1 MNPAAAQREGAALPV
16 QDPSTS
22 RAVLIAVD
30 DYLPTDDLGPVPG
43 VAENVEQLSALL
55 TDPGLLGLAPEHCT
69 VLRNP
74 PDAATV
80 FDVVYEAA
88 AAATGALI
96 LYLAGYTLAAP
107 RHPDLYFALPGS
119 SESRLYRA
127 LRYPDVAALVR
138 DTGRAAD
145 RIVIL
150 DYCYDGETPPTHSTG
165 PAILEAV
172 PGASVLAA
180 TAKDA
185 KSWVPSGQRLTAF
198 TGSLIRTAQH
208 GVADA
213 GDALDLAALHH
224 EVGQDLSA
232 HQFPTPRLWPG
243 QGERRVLLLRN
254 THIQE
259 ANGAG
264 SAGHDTA
271 NSTANS
277 GATGAGSAAAPG
289 QERSTA
295 EPDPADRTYTD
306 NLPKVPE
313 GQDAALTMA
322 PSALA
327 DWTAQLRT
335 SGWGQV
341 ADEVLAGVAARG
353 LPPNVALLLV
363 VLRMA
368 GREAEADQAGSVALL
383 RPPDQSAE
391 ITLAL
396 VQSGYREECG
406 RLLAQAARR
415 PADHIKRLVRALM
428 ARGGRPQAALL
439 FAEAT
444 GHAPAGAAIE
454 PFADLLSELGA
465 PSEIGPALAEATTHW
480 QEGRV
485 LTLAE
490 ELEAGGAERYSYA
503 LYARAAQLAAGNWP
517 PDRFAALLHRM
528 SDAGALAEIDTLLG
542 AAEKA
547 VGPFPSLTAY
557 LATDLASAKVPGL
570 AYKLLSHAVPA
581 YSDVE
586 LVALSSYLEAGRQ
599 RDLAVHAYATA
610 ALSRPPSATVGYIDV
625 LRRHREAANADK
637 LILGVLGGRPGYV
650 VGLLEALRAAER
662 EADADH
668 VLTLAAKGPA
678 ELAGAVARELWEAGS
693 EQDTARVL
701 DGVASRPLVDIA
713 GSLVALATS
722 GSTAALLDPQL
733 RARSPQEFID
743 AVSVLRT
750 AKRDEEADLLFA
762 ALGRGAPHQMC
773 AAVLALTQAGRH
785 QDAASLLD
793 SFAAQ
798 ATAIEAVEAMAL
810 LAETRQG
817 AQAAGELLITALA
830 TRTDPSRVLA
840 TLRQVRASDQT
851 DRYLEHLGASMP
863 PADLV
868 VLASNLATRGCDAEA
883 DLMLTRAA
891 RRDDFM
897 DLRAAFHEAGRHA
910 QAYHLTERRG
920 EF

>member
-1 MNPAAAQREGAALPV
+1 MPV

-30 DYLPTDDLGPVPG
+30 DYRPAEEPGPVAG

-55 TDPGLLGLAPEHCT
+55 TDPDLLGLAPEHCT

-74 PDAATV
+74 ADAATV

-88 AAATGALI
+88 AAATGAFI

-180 TAKDA
+180 TAKDS
-185 KSWVPSGQRLTAF
+185 KSWVPTGQRLTAF
-198 TGSLIRTAQH
+198 TGSLIRTAQQ

-213 GDALDLAALHH
+213 GEALDLAALHH
-224 EVGQDLSA
+224 HVGQDLSA

-243 QGERRVLLLRN
+243 QGERRIVLLRN
-254 THIQE
+254 AHMGQ

-264 SAGHDTA
+264 PADHAGGG
-271 NSTANS
+271 
-277 GATGAGSAAAPG
+277 GAA
-289 QERSTA
+289 A
-295 EPDPADRTYTD
+295 EPDPADRQYTD
-306 NLPKVPE
+306 NLPKVPD
-313 GQDAALTMA
+313 GQEAALTMA

-341 ADEVLAGVAARG
+341 ADDVLAGVAARSV
-353 LPPNVALLLV
+353 PPNVALLLV

-368 GREAEADQAGSVALL
+368 GREAEADQAGAVALL
-383 RPPDQSAE
+383 RPSDQTAE
-391 ITLAL
+391 IALAL

-406 RLLAQAARR
+406 RLLAQAARK

-444 GHAPAGAAIE
+444 AHAPAGAAIE
-454 PFADLLSELGA
+454 PFADLLPELGT
-465 PSEIGPALAEATTHW
+465 PKEVGPALAEATTHW

-490 ELEAGGAERYSYA
+490 ELEAGGAERCSYA

-528 SDAGALAEIDTLLG
+528 SDAGAQDEIDTLLG

-557 LATDLASAKVPGL
+557 LATDLAAAKVPGL
-570 AYKLLSHAVPA
+570 AYKLLSHVVPA

-637 LILGVLGGRPGYV
+637 LILGVLGGRPGHV
-650 VGLLEALRAAER
+650 VGLLDALRAAER
-662 EADADH
+662 TEDTEH
-668 VLTLAAKGPA
+668 VLALAAKGPA
-678 ELAGAVARELWEAGS
+678 DLAGAVARELWENGN
-693 EQDTARVL
+693 EQDAARVL
-701 DGVASRPLVDIA
+701 DGVAGRPLVDIA
-713 GSLVALATS
+713 GALVALAAS

-733 RARSPQEFID
+733 RVRSPQEFID

-798 ATAIEAVEAMAL
+798 APAIEAVEAMAL

-830 TRTDPSRVLA
+830 TRTDPGRILA

-883 DLMLTRAA
+883 DLILTRAA

-897 DLRAAFHEAGRHA
+897 ELRAAFHEAGRHA

>member
-1 MNPAAAQREGAALPV
+1 MPV

-43 VAENVEQLSALL
+43 VAQNVEQLSALL

-88 AAATGALI
+88 AAATGAFI

-138 DTGRAAD
+138 DTGRATD

-185 KSWVPSGQRLTAF
+185 KSWVPSGQQLTAF

-213 GDALDLAALHH
+213 GDAIDLAALHH

-243 QGERRVLLLRN
+243 QGERRVVLLRN
-254 THIQE
+254 AHVQQ
-259 ANGAG
+259 ANGAESG
-264 SAGHDTA
+264 DHGPANGPVNGTAGGNAAGEPDRQRSA
-271 NSTANS
+271 
-277 GATGAGSAAAPG
+277 P
-289 QERSTA
+289 

-341 ADEVLAGVAARG
+341 ADDVLAGVAARG

-368 GREAEADQAGSVALL
+368 GREAEADQAGSVVLL

-391 ITLAL
+391 IALAL

-415 PADHIKRLVRALM
+415 PADHIKRLVRALL
-428 ARGGRPQAALL
+428 ARGGKAQAALL

-454 PFADLLSELGA
+454 PFADVLSELGA
-465 PSEIGPALAEATTHW
+465 PSEVGPALAEATAHW

-490 ELEAGGAERYSYA
+490 ELEGGGAERYSYA
-503 LYARAAQLAAGNWP
+503 LYARAAQLCAGNWP

-528 SDAGALAEIDTLLG
+528 SDAGAQAEIETLLG

-557 LATDLASAKVPGL
+557 LATDLASAKVPAL
-570 AYKLLSHAVPA
+570 AYKLLSHTVPA

-637 LILGVLGGRPGYV
+637 LILGVLGGRPGHV
-650 VGLLEALRAAER
+650 IGLLDALRAVER
-662 EADADH
+662 EEDATH

-678 ELAGAVARELWEAGS
+678 DLAGSVARELWEAGS

-701 DGVASRPLVDIA
+701 DGVATRPLVDIA
-713 GSLVALATS
+713 GALVALAAS

-733 RARSPQEFID
+733 RSRSPQEFID

-798 ATAIEAVEAMAL
+798 APALEAVEAMAL

-830 TRTDPSRVLA
+830 TRTDPSRILG

-897 DLRAAFHEAGRHA
+897 ELRAAFHEAGRHA

>member
-1 MNPAAAQREGAALPV
+1 MPV

-30 DYLPTDDLGPVPG
+30 DYSPGEALGRVPG
-43 VAENVEQLSALL
+43 VAENVEHLSAML
-55 TDPGLLGLAPEHCT
+55 TDPVLLGLAPGHCT
-69 VLRNP
+69 ILRNP
-74 PDAATV
+74 ADAATV
-80 FDVVYEAA
+80 YDVVYEAA
-88 AAATGALI
+88 AAATGAFI
-96 LYLAGYTLAAP
+96 LYLAGFALATP
-107 RHPDLYFALPGS
+107 RHSDLYFALPGS

-138 DTGRAAD
+138 ETGRAAD

-150 DYCYDGETPPTHSTG
+150 DYCYDGDTPPTHSTG
-165 PAILEAV
+165 PAVLEAV

-185 KSWVPSGQRLTAF
+185 KSWVPPGQRLTAF
-198 TGSLIRTAQH
+198 TGALIRTAET

-213 GDALDLAALHH
+213 GDGLDLAALHH
-224 EVGQDLSA
+224 YVGRDLSE
-232 HQFPTPRLWPG
+232 HHFPAPRLWPG
-243 QGERRVLLLRN
+243 QGERRIVLVRN
-254 THIQE
+254 AHTE
-259 ANGAG
+259 RL
-264 SAGHDTA
+264 
-271 NSTANS
+271 
-277 GATGAGSAAAPG
+277 AGSAAAGPANATG
-289 QERSTA
+289 NARGSDTA
-295 EPDPADRTYTD
+295 AGTDRARPADEPDPSDRQYTD
-306 NLPKVPE
+306 TLPKVPE

-335 SGWGQV
+335 SGWGPV

-353 LPPNVALLLV
+353 VPPNVALLLV

-368 GREAEADQAGSVALL
+368 GREAEADQAGAVVLL
-383 RPPDQSAE
+383 RPPEQIAE
-391 ITLAL
+391 IALAL

-406 RLLAQAARR
+406 RLLSHAARR
-415 PADHIKRLVRALM
+415 PVDQIKRLVRALL
-428 ARGGRPQAALL
+428 ARDGKPQAALL

-444 GHAPAGAAIE
+444 GHAPAGAAVE
-454 PFADLLSELGA
+454 PFADLLPEFGA
-465 PSEIGPALAEATTHW
+465 PHEVGPALAEATAHW

-490 ELEAGGAERYSYA
+490 ELEAGGAERASYA

-528 SDAGALAEIDTLLG
+528 SDAGAQEEIDALLG

-557 LATDLASAKVPGL
+557 LATDLATAKIPVL
-570 AYKLLSHAVPA
+570 AYRLLSHAVPM

-637 LILGVLGGRPGYV
+637 LILGVLSGRPAHV
-650 VGLLEALRAAER
+650 VGLLGALRSAER
-662 EADADH
+662 GEDAEH
-668 VLTLAAKGPA
+668 ILTLAAQGPA
-678 ELAGAVARELWEAGS
+678 DVAGAVARELWEAGD
-693 EQDTARVL
+693 EQDTVRVL
-701 DGVASRPLVDIA
+701 DGIASRPLVDIA
-713 GSLVALATS
+713 GALVALAAS

-733 RARSPQEFID
+733 RVRSPQEFID

-773 AAVLALTQAGRH
+773 SAVLALTQAGRH

-798 ATAIEAVEAMAL
+798 APALEAVEAMAL
-810 LAETRQG
+810 LAESRHG

-830 TRTDPSRVLA
+830 TRPDPSMILA
-840 TLRQVRASDQT
+840 TLRRVRASDQT

-863 PADLV
+863 SADLV

-883 DLMLTRAA
+883 DLILTRAA

-897 DLRAAFHEAGRHA
+897 ELRAAFHEAGRHA

>member
-1 MNPAAAQREGAALPV
+1 V

-30 DYLPTDDLGPVPG
+30 DYVPTDAPGPVPG
-43 VAENVEQLSALL
+43 VAENIEQLSALL
-55 TDPGLLGLAPEHCT
+55 TDPGVLGLAPEHCT
-69 VLRNP
+69 LLRNP
-74 PDAATV
+74 TDAATV

-88 AAATGALI
+88 AAATGSFI

-150 DYCYDGETPPTHSTG
+150 DYCYDGETPPMHSTG

-198 TGSLIRTAQH
+198 TGSLIRTAQR

-224 EVGQDLSA
+224 RVGEDLST
-232 HQFPTPRLWPG
+232 HQLPTPRLWPG
-243 QGERRVLLLRN
+243 QGERRIVLLRN
-254 THIQE
+254 AYTQE
-259 ANGAG
+259 TNGAVSG
-264 SAGHDTA
+264 GPGAADGTAGVA
-271 NSTANS
+271 
-277 GATGAGSAAAPG
+277 AGP
-289 QERSTA
+289 ERIRPAA
-295 EPDPADRTYTD
+295 EPDPADRQYTD

-313 GQDAALTMA
+313 GQDAALNMA

-335 SGWGQV
+335 SGWPQV
-341 ADEVLAGVAARG
+341 ADDVLAGVAARSV
-353 LPPNVALLLV
+353 PPNVAMLLV
-363 VLRMA
+363 VLRLA
-368 GREAEADQAGSVALL
+368 GREAEADQAGAVALL
-383 RPPDQSAE
+383 RPPDQSAQ
-391 ITLAL
+391 IVLAL
-396 VQSGYREECG
+396 VQSGYREEHG

-415 PADHIKRLVRALM
+415 PAEQIKRLARALA
-428 ARGGRPQAALL
+428 ARGGKPQAALL

-444 GHAPAGAAIE
+444 GHAPAGAAVE
-454 PFADLLSELGA
+454 PFVDLLPELGTA
-465 PSEIGPALAEATTHW
+465 EEVGPLLAEATAHW

-490 ELEAGGAERYSYA
+490 ELEAGGAERCSYA

-528 SDAGALAEIDTLLG
+528 SDAGASDEIDTLLG

-557 LATDLASAKVPGL
+557 LATDLASAKIPAL
-570 AYKLLSHAVPA
+570 AYRLLSRAVPA

-610 ALSRPPSATVGYIDV
+610 ALSRPASATVGYIDV

-637 LILGVLGGRPGYV
+637 LVLGVLGGRPGHI
-650 VGLLEALRAAER
+650 VGLLAALRAAQR
-662 EADADH
+662 EEDAEH
-668 VLTLAAKGPA
+668 VLTLAAQGPA
-678 ELAGAVARELWEAGS
+678 GMAGAVARELWEAGN
-693 EQDTARVL
+693 EDDTARLL
-701 DGVASRPLVDIA
+701 DGLASRPLVDLA
-713 GSLVALATS
+713 EALVALAAS
-722 GSTAALLDPQL
+722 GVTAALLDPQL
-733 RARSPQEFID
+733 RVRSPREFID

-750 AKRDEEADLLFA
+750 AKRDQEADLLFA
-762 ALGRGAPHQMC
+762 ALGRGAPRQMC

-798 ATAIEAVEAMAL
+798 APAVEAVEAMAL
-810 LAETRQG
+810 LAETQQG

-830 TRTDPSRVLA
+830 TRQDPSKVLA
-840 TLRQVRASDQT
+840 TLRQVRSSEQT

-883 DLMLTRAA
+883 DLILTRAA

-897 DLRAAFHEAGRHA
+897 ELRAAFHEAGRHA

>member
-1 MNPAAAQREGAALPV
+1 MSV
-16 QDPSTS
+16 QDPGTS

-30 DYLPTDDLGPVPG
+30 DYAPGDALGPVPG
-43 VAENVEQLSALL
+43 VAENAEKLSAVL
-55 TDPGLLGLAPEHCT
+55 TDPALLGLAPEHCT
-69 VLRNP
+69 VLHNP

-88 AAATGALI
+88 SATTGAFI
-96 LYLAGYTLAAP
+96 LYLAGYALATP
-107 RHPDLYFALPGS
+107 RHSDLYFALPGS

-138 DTGRAAD
+138 ETGRAAD

-165 PAILEAV
+165 PAALEAV

-185 KSWVPSGQRLTAF
+185 KSWVPPGQRLTAF
-198 TGSLIRTAQH
+198 TGALIRTAET
-208 GVADA
+208 GIAGA
-213 GDALDLAALHH
+213 GDGLDLAALHH
-224 EVGQDLSA
+224 HVGRDLAA
-232 HQFPTPRLWPG
+232 HHFPAPRLWPG
-243 QGERRVLLLRN
+243 QGERRIVLVRN
-254 THIQE
+254 AYTDQP
-259 ANGAG
+259 AGGAEG
-264 SAGHDTA
+264 ARP
-271 NSTANS
+271 S
-277 GATGAGSAAAPG
+277 G
-289 QERSTA
+289 
-295 EPDPADRTYTD
+295 EPDPSERQYTD
-306 NLPKVPE
+306 ALPKLPE
-313 GQDAALTMA
+313 GQDAALNMA
-322 PSALA
+322 PAALA

-341 ADEVLAGVAARG
+341 ADDVLAGVAARG
-353 LPPNVALLLV
+353 LPPHVALLLV
-363 VLRMA
+363 VLRTA
-368 GREAEADQAGSVALL
+368 GREAEADQGGAVALL
-383 RPPDQSAE
+383 RPPEQIAE
-391 ITLAL
+391 IVLSL
-396 VQSGYREECG
+396 VRAGHREECG

-415 PADHIKRLVRALM
+415 SADQVKRLVRALL
-428 ARGGRPQAALL
+428 GHEGRPQAALL

-454 PFADLLSELGA
+454 AFADVLPEFGA
-465 PSEIGPALAEATTHW
+465 PHEVGPVLAEATAHW

-490 ELEAGGAERYSYA
+490 ELEAGGAERASFA

-528 SDAGALAEIDTLLG
+528 SDAGAQDEIDALLG

-557 LATDLASAKVPGL
+557 LATDLVAAKIPAL
-570 AYKLLSHAVPA
+570 AYRLLSHTVPT

-610 ALSRPPSATVGYIDV
+610 ALSRPASATVGYMDV

-637 LILGVLGGRPGYV
+637 LILGVLGGRPSHI
-650 VGLLEALRAAER
+650 VGVLEALRSADR
-662 EADADH
+662 EQDAGY
-668 VLTLAAKGPA
+668 VLSLAAQGPA
-678 ELAGAVARELWEAGS
+678 DMTGAVARELWEAGD
-693 EQDTARVL
+693 EQDTARLL
-701 DGVASRPLVDIA
+701 DGIAGRPLIDIA
-713 GSLVALATS
+713 AALVSLAAS
-722 GSTAALLDPQL
+722 GTTAALLDPQL
-733 RARSPQEFID
+733 RMRSPQEFID

-750 AKRDEEADLLFA
+750 AQRDEEADLLFA

-773 AAVLALTQAGRH
+773 AAVVALAQAGRH

-798 ATAIEAVEAMAL
+798 ATALEAVEAMAL

-830 TRTDPSRVLA
+830 TRSDPSTILA
-840 TLRQVRASDQT
+840 TLRRVRSSEQT
-851 DRYLEHLGASMP
+851 DRYLEHLGGSMP

-883 DLMLTRAA
+883 DLILTRAA
-891 RRDDFM
+891 RRGDFM
-897 DLRAAFHEAGRHA
+897 ELRAAFHEAGRHA